1 MSSRYPFQQTL
12 LPTAMYPQTYLI
24 IILRSL
30 IEFGQIGA
38 EVQSDR
44 SFIFIGLLDTPQI
57 VHQSLEY
64 KLQIWKPM

>member
-1 MSSRYPFQQTL
+1 
-12 LPTAMYPQTYLI
+12 MYPQTYLI

-64 KLQIWKPM
+64 KLQIWKPMWSSVINLHETTIRSI